1 MLPEKGE
8 TGKLATRMMGSV
20 DASQGLGIHQA
31 LAPHSSP
38 ESSER
43 CWNKEKWVFCFLT
56 FGPWLGI
63 FNVVEGMEA
72 EEEGAKGKEGPLS
85 RKGCSHSPKGDNFQ
99 LLTSYTASRAKDKK
113 TALA

>member
-20 DASQGLGIHQA
+20 DASQGLGIQQA

-43 CWNKEKWVFCFLT
+43 CWNKEKWGFLLLDI
-56 FGPWLGI
+56 WLGI
-63 FNVVEGMEA
+63 FNIVEGMEA

-113 TALA
+113 TALS